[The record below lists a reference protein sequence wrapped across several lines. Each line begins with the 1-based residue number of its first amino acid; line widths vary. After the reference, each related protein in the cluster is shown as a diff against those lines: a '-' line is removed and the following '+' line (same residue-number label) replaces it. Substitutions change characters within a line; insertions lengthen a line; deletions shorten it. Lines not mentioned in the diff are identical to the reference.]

1 MKKIF
6 WIFAVIMCVTP
17 VFADNDAPQSPSV
30 DTTSVVAT
38 ASYVQGA
45 VEELDAAKQD
55 TLSSSNVVES
65 GSGAVVTS
73 VEAENGTV
81 TVTKGEVTIPVG
93 GATSSTHAAIWIQ

>member
-1 MKKIF
+1 MS
-6 WIFAVIMCVTP
+6 VSP
-17 VFADNDAPQSPSV
+17 VLAEGENQQTPSV
-30 DTTSVVAT
+30 DTTSVVAA

-73 VEAENGTV
+73 VSAENGTV

-93 GATSSTHAAIWIQ
+93 SATSNTHAAIWIQ